1 MNQAL
6 AIKIAI
12 IAGGVLG
19 GAGVG
24 YGGFKGIQ
32 ALRRRSA
39 AKKAAKKIDST
50 LSSVKGAAQA
60 AGDAAAAA
68 A

>member
-1 MNQAL
+1 MNQEL

-19 GAGVG
+19 GAGLG

-32 ALRRRSA
+32 ALRRRHA

-50 LSSVKGAAQA
+50 LSAMPSNGNGAQA
-60 AGDAAAAA
+60 AAA
-68 A
+68 